1 MKKFLK
7 IVGVLFLGAIGIG
20 LIWYF
25 QSLKVEGDPLL
36 TTCWGVEVY
45 DDLTGEKV
53 VGVEDLDFDPESGT
67 IFMSAYDRRAV
78 AREIDE
84 GKVTTQGG
92 IYTINVS
99 DITVTA
105 SLKVTDI
112 SRAFKDAG
120 NEFRPHGFDVWG
132 INSNKRIFAINRL
145 YKTERSDAKMT
156 PVIEVFEYNQGQL
169 LHSERISFSNVG
181 TVQETIVCDLYDVTY
196 DGDSF
201 VTFLIVTHF
210 PRFCEKFENGE
221 EGDFRPHF
229 KALNSDFM
237 ISMISH
243 DSMPNGIARFYS
255 QDLNIFTF
263 TITLEK
269 QILISVD
276 KPEKKY
282 VYDVFDLSI
291 FPDNVTIDHE
301 GTLLVAGFPNLIDY
315 YFYMKSWLGVEKSP
329 SVVYRISPETYEQT
343 LLFKD
348 NGAMIS
354 GATVALRAGDYLI
367 MGSAWDDN
375 IAICSGM
382 DGLD

>member
-36 TTCWGVEVY
+36 TACWGVEVY

-78 AREIDE
+78 AREIE
-84 GKVTTQGG
+84 AGKVTTQGG

-99 DITVTA
+99 DITDAPT
-105 SLKVTDI
+105 LKVTDI

-120 NEFRPHGFDVWG
+120 NEFRPHGFALGYIADNVLLM
-132 INSNKRIFAINRL
+132 AINRTYQEKDNL
-145 YKTERSDAKMT
+145 LILS
-156 PVIEVFEYNQGQL
+156 PIFELFY
-169 LHSERISFSNVG
+169 FSNQSLMHMG
-181 TVQETIVCDLYDVTY
+181 NYTLEGVCDPNDLILVGILMTFGMTFSDNSWNCQSGVSNYKGAVKITGSPTPEIIIEDIVFPNGLAIAKKQNSPLLAVAVT
-196 DGDSF
+196 
-201 VTFLIVTHF
+201 
-210 PRFCEKFENGE
+210 REKSIQLFE
-221 EGDFRPHF
+221 
-229 KALNSDFM
+229 LNDY
-237 ISMISH
+237 SMIKNISLK
-243 DSMPNGIARFYS
+243 IA
-255 QDLNIFTF
+255 
-263 TITLEK
+263 
-269 QILISVD
+269 
-276 KPEKKY
+276 
-282 VYDVFDLSI
+282 
-291 FPDNVTIDHE
+291 PDNLTVDQDDN
-301 GTLLVAGFPNLIDY
+301 LYVAGFPNLIDY

-329 SVVYRISPETYEQT
+329 SAAYRISPENFSQE

-348 NGAMIS
+348 DGSMIS
-354 GATVALRAGDYLI
+354 GATVALRASDYLI
-367 MGSAWDDN
+367 LGSAWDDN